1 MRFSKKSEYGLRA
14 MIELT
19 QSFGKGLVQRK
30 DLAERQGI
38 PIGFLEMILLQLKNS
53 GLVGSRRG
61 VNGGVFLL
69 KDPNEVT
76 LGQIIRILDG
86 PLAPIGCVSQTAF
99 QKCEDCPYAETDSCP
114 IQGIMLN
121 VRNAISSILDHYTLK
136 DFVKIQSSPIKKT
149 IRKRSRSVKSLPP
162 GKRPNGPRGKAK
174 TGKTPFHR
182 G

>member
-19 QSFGKGLVQRK
+19 QSFGKGLVQRR

-38 PIGFLEMILLQLKNS
+38 PLGFLEMILLQLKNS

-61 VNGGVFLL
+61 VNGGVLLL
-69 KDPNEVT
+69 KDPQDVT

-136 DFVKIQSSPIKKT
+136 DFVKIQDVSRKKVGRRTHKTSRSSSPGKG
-149 IRKRSRSVKSLPP
+149 KRS
-162 GKRPNGPRGKAK
+162 
-174 TGKTPFHR
+174 
-182 G
+182 